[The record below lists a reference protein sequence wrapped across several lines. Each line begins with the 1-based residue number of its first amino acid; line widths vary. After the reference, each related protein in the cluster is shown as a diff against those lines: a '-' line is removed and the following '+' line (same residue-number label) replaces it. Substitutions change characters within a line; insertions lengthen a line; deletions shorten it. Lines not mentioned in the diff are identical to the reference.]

1 MQYFLP
7 ANAPPPPFCLLTL
20 RVKVLPAVEAKTT
33 ETGRRALAT
42 EKGSHHTGGGG
53 DSHLVLPSA
62 FLTRISNADSQ
73 DLTPDDLGDI
83 SGFASFRCE
92 FLLIPFFFFQRGQW
106 SYGGSWQG
114 PCWLSRCSLTVN
126 AVDPCPMVLPCTED
140 VWTFLS
146 VTFGISQH
154 AMNQACADSVVC
166 HISGDKLPHL

>member
-53 DSHLVLPSA
+53 GDSHLVLPSA

-92 FLLIPFFFFQRGQW
+92 FLLIPFFFFSERTMELW
-106 SYGGSWQG
+106 RVMAG
-114 PCWLSRCSLTVN
+114 PLLAFEVLLDSECCR
-126 AVDPCPMVLPCTED
+126 PM
-140 VWTFLS
+140 
-146 VTFGISQH
+146 
-154 AMNQACADSVVC
+154 
-166 HISGDKLPHL
+166 PHGFALH